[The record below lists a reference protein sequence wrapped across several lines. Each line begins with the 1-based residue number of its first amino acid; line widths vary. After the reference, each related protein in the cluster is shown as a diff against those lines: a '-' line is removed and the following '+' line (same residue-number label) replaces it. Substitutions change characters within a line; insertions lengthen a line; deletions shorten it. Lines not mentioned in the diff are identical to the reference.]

1 MFTQSANEPA
11 HPLGS
16 RDIGNDLMIPLTP
29 EGKVDPAVCK
39 EHPDYCRFIGL
50 RRSED
55 DEADHLVS
63 RPGGSWAFHY
73 DPRGEEDDA
82 AGFHFENERFVV
94 GEYVSAGEEDGCR
107 TYVLAS
113 VEKF

>member
-39 EHPDYCRFIGL
+39 EHRDYCRFIGL
-50 RRSED
+50 RRGED
-55 DEADHLVS
+55 DEDHLVS
-63 RPGGSWAFHY
+63 RPGRSWAFHY

-82 AGFHFENERFVV
+82 VGFHFENERFVV
-94 GEYVSAGEEDGCR
+94 GKYVSVGEEDGCR
-107 TYVLAS
+107 SYVLAS

>member
-1 MFTQSANEPA
+1 MFTQSASAPA

-16 RDIGNDLMIPLTP
+16 RDIADDLMIPLTP

-50 RRSED
+50 RRGED

-73 DPRGEEDDA
+73 HPRGEEDDA
-82 AGFHFENERFVV
+82 AENERFVV
-94 GEYVSAGEEDGCR
+94 GKYVSVGEEDGCR
-107 TYVLAS
+107 TCVLAS